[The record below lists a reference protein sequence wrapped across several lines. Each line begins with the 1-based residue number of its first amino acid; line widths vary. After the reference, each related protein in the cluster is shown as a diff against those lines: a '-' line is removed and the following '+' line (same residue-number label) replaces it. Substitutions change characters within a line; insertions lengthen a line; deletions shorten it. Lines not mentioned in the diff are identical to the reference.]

1 MDALLP
7 MSKKQAPFAWYRAM
21 RASKPVF
28 YDADADCWQV
38 FRYDDVL
45 RIAMDHATFSSEAR
59 QRMIARVDPDEG
71 DERGDRMAFPPTIV
85 SMDPPRHRELRS
97 LVTQAFTPRAVAQ
110 LAPRITQI
118 ANELLDRVIPSGT
131 MDVMDDLAAPLPVT
145 VIAEMLGVS
154 AADTPTFMRWSD
166 ALLAADGEAS
176 GASGASGAA
185 EVGRAALRSR
195 SKGQRLAAERAA
207 QEMRSY
213 FAATLAER
221 RQHHRD
227 DLIGGLLAAEV
238 DGQRLSEDDLL
249 GFCMLL
255 LVAGNITTTN

>member
-7 MSKKQAPFAWYRAM
+7 TSEKQAPFAWYRAM
-21 RASKPVF
+21 RASKPVV

-59 QRMIARVDPDEG
+59 QRMIARDDPDER

-118 ANELLDRVIPSGT
+118 TNELLDRVIPSGT

-145 VIAEMLGVS
+145 VIAEMLRVS
-154 AADTPTFMRWSD
+154 AADTPTFKRWSD
-166 ALLAADGEAS
+166 ALLAADGE
-176 GASGASGAA
+176 ASGAA

-227 DLIGGLLAAEV
+227 NLIGGLLAAEV

-255 LVAGNITTTN
+255 LVAGNITTTY